1 MAVASTQCHD
11 KVIYASSFTAQQNPA
26 AHSEMVEIEHA
37 FEVKEEDFSTG
48 AGVVLNITSSA
59 AQGLPGSFHLAQY
72 VSPTSTSYAKKTK
85 NETGEIKNNVKRED
99 DDDL

>member
-1 MAVASTQCHD
+1 
-11 KVIYASSFTAQQNPA
+11 
-26 AHSEMVEIEHA
+26 MVEIEHA